1 MNPEHAWQ
9 ATLGEL
15 QLQMTRATFN
25 TWLKDARFL
34 GYEEDHGIFFVSV
47 PSAYAKDWLENRLQA
62 TVHRTLESVMGESLE
77 LRYVVWNDQSGP
89 GRPVVDSPLLG
100 VHPDASPEAPGEPV
114 PGNGTNSSLK
124 ASSLN
129 ARYTFDTFVVGSN
142 NRLAHAAALAA
153 VENPGQS
160 YNPLFIY
167 GGVGL
172 GKTHLLQAVGH
183 ACMVQGLS
191 ILYVSSESFTNDLI
205 SSIRTHTTEDFRDKY
220 RSPDVLLLDDI
231 QFVAG
236 KERTQEELFH
246 TFNALHSEDKQ
257 LVISSDRPP
266 RAMAQ
271 LEERLKSR
279 FEWGLIADIQPP
291 DLETRLA
298 ILQAKAEAL
307 NVKISPDVLDM
318 IAYHIRSNIRELEGA
333 LNKLVAYSQLTGSDP
348 SVQLAEIALAD
359 LINRAPD
366 LSVSGITAAVADY
379 YGLQVDDIVGQSRT
393 RKVARPRQL
402 VMYLAREE
410 TDSSLP
416 QIGRELG
423 DRDHTTVLYGCEK
436 IEELLDVDPTLRREM
451 LEIKARLFEQVT
463 AH

>member
-15 QLQMTRATFN
+15 QLQMTRATFD

-62 TVHRTLESVMGESLE
+62 TVQRTLEGVMGGSLE

-100 VHPDASPEAPGEPV
+100 VGASASRESAPESGRENDP
-114 PGNGTNSSLK
+114 NSNLK
-124 ASSLN
+124 GFCLN

-153 VENPGQS
+153 VERPGQS

-183 ACMVQGLS
+183 ACMVQGLT

-307 NVKISPDVLDM
+307 NVKTSPDVLDM
-318 IAYHIRSNIRELEGA
+318 IAYYIRSNIRELEGA

-366 LSVSGITAAVADY
+366 LSVAGITATVADY
-379 YGLQVDDIVGQSRT
+379 YGLELEDLTGQSRS

-416 QIGRELG
+416 QIGRQLG

-436 IEELLDVDPTLRREM
+436 IEELLEIDPTLRREM

-463 AH
+463 VH

>member
-15 QLQMTRATFN
+15 QLQMTRATFD

-62 TVHRTLESVMGESLE
+62 TVQRTLEGVMGENLE

-100 VHPDASPEAPGEPV
+100 VHAGKPRASASETVRESDSN
-114 PGNGTNSSLK
+114 GNLK
-124 ASSLN
+124 SFCLN

-153 VENPGQS
+153 VEHPGQS

-183 ACMVQGLS
+183 ACVVQGLT

-307 NVKISPDVLDM
+307 NVKTSSDVLDM
-318 IAYHIRSNIRELEGA
+318 IAYYIRSNIRELEGA
-333 LNKLVAYSQLTGSDP
+333 LNKLVAYSQLTGSELN
-348 SVQLAEIALAD
+348 VQLAEIALAD

-366 LSVSGITAAVADY
+366 LSVAGITATVADY
-379 YGLQVDDIVGQSRT
+379 YGLELEDLTGQSRS

-416 QIGRELG
+416 QIGRSLG

-436 IEELLDVDPTLRREM
+436 IEELLEIDPTLRREM

-463 AH
+463 VH

>member
-1 MNPEHAWQ
+1 
-9 ATLGEL
+9 
-15 QLQMTRATFN
+15 
-25 TWLKDARFL
+25 
-34 GYEEDHGIFFVSV
+34 
-47 PSAYAKDWLENRLQA
+47 
-62 TVHRTLESVMGESLE
+62 
-77 LRYVVWNDQSGP
+77 
-89 GRPVVDSPLLG
+89 
-100 VHPDASPEAPGEPV
+100 
-114 PGNGTNSSLK
+114 
-124 ASSLN
+124 
-129 ARYTFDTFVVGSN
+129 
-142 NRLAHAAALAA
+142 
-153 VENPGQS
+153 
-160 YNPLFIY
+160 
-167 GGVGL
+167 L

-183 ACMVQGLS
+183 ACMMQGLT

-205 SSIRTHTTEDFRDKY
+205 SSIRTRTTEDFRDKY

-307 NVKISPDVLDM
+307 NVKTSSDVLDM
-318 IAYHIRSNIRELEGA
+318 IAYYVRSNIRELEGA
-333 LNKLVAYSQLTGSDP
+333 LNKLVAYSQLTGSEL
-348 SVQLAEIALAD
+348 SVQLAEIALVD

-366 LSVSGITAAVADY
+366 LSVAGITATVADY
-379 YGLQVDDIVGQSRT
+379 YGLELEDLTGQSRS
-393 RKVARPRQL
+393 RRVVRPRQL

-416 QIGRELG
+416 RIGRELG
-423 DRDHTTVLYGCEK
+423 DRDHTTVLYGCDK
-436 IEELLDVDPTLRREM
+436 IEELLEIDPTLRREM

-463 AH
+463 VH

>member
-34 GYEEDHGIFFVSV
+34 GYEEDHGTFFVTV
-47 PSAYAKDWLENRLQA
+47 PSAYAKDWLENRLHT
-62 TVHRTLESVMGESLE
+62 TVQRTLEGVMGKSVE

-100 VHPDASPEAPGEPV
+100 VDAH
-114 PGNGTNSSLK
+114 
-124 ASSLN
+124 ASSGSASESAREFGSPSNLREYCLN
-129 ARYTFDTFVVGSN
+129 ARYTFESFVVGSN

-153 VENPGQS
+153 VENPGKS

-172 GKTHLLQAVGH
+172 GKTHLLQAVGN
-183 ACMVQGLS
+183 ACMMQGLTV
-191 ILYVSSESFTNDLI
+191 LYVSSEAFTNDLVT
-205 SSIRTHTTEDFRDKY
+205 SIRTHTTEGFRDKY

-236 KERTQEELFH
+236 KECTQEELFH
-246 TFNALHSEDKQ
+246 TYNPLHSEDRQ
-257 LVISSDRPP
+257 LVVSSDRPP

-307 NVKISPDVLDM
+307 NVRTGPDVLDM
-318 IAYHIRSNIRELEGA
+318 IAYYIRNNIRELEGA
-333 LNKLVAYSQLTGSDP
+333 LNRLVAYSQMTGSEP
-348 SVQLAEIALAD
+348 NVQLAEIALAD

-366 LSVSGITAAVADY
+366 LSVTGIIAAVADY
-379 YGLQVDDIVGQSRT
+379 YGLDVEDILGQSRT

-416 QIGRELG
+416 QIGRQLG

-436 IEELLDVDPTLRREM
+436 IEELLEVEPSLRREM
-451 LEIKARLFEQVT
+451 LEIKARLFERVT
-463 AH
+463 AR

>member
-34 GYEEDHGIFFVSV
+34 GYEEDQGIFFVSV

-62 TVHRTLESVMGESLE
+62 TVQRTLTSVMGESLE
-77 LRYVVWNDQSGP
+77 LRYVVWNDQTGP
-89 GRPVVDSPLLG
+89 GRPSVDSPLLG
-100 VHPDASPEAPGEPV
+100 VHAESSPETPAEAV
-114 PGNGTNSSLK
+114 RENGSNGSLK
-124 ASSLN
+124 SSCLN
-129 ARYTFDTFVVGSN
+129 VRYTFDTFVVGSN

-153 VENPGQS
+153 VEHPGQS

-183 ACMVQGLS
+183 ACLVQGLS

-307 NVKISPDVLDM
+307 NVKIGSDVLDM

-333 LNKLVAYSQLTGSDP
+333 LNKLVAYSQLTGSEP
-348 SVQLAEIALAD
+348 NVQLAEIALAD
-359 LINRAPD
+359 LINRTPD
-366 LSVSGITAAVADY
+366 LSVAGITSAVADY
-379 YGLQVDDIVGQSRT
+379 YGLEVEDLVGQSRS

-402 VMYLAREE
+402 VMYLSREE
-410 TDSSLP
+410 TESSLP

-423 DRDHTTVLYGCEK
+423 DRDHTTVLYGAEK
-436 IEELLDVDPTLRREM
+436 IEELLEVDPTLRREM